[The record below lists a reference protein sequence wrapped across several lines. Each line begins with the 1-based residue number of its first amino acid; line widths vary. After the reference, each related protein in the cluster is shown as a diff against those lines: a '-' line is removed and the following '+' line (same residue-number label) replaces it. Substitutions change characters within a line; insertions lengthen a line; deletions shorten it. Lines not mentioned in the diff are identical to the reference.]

1 MARLIVWNLMTL
13 DGYMEGPGHGL
24 SFHSDVWGDELE
36 QLSIA
41 QLRVAGALMF
51 GRRTH
56 DLMASYWTT
65 ASGEATEVADFMNAL
80 PKFVF
85 SRSITQSG
93 WRNVQVFGGDVA
105 ATTER
110 LKRETDKD
118 MFIFGSADLVSHL
131 GAARLVDEYRIGICP
146 VLLGG
151 GTPLFKPGATQ
162 KLRLLEAKAYG
173 TGIVVNRYVP
183 QA

>member
-1 MARLIVWNLMTL
+1 MARLIVWSLMTL
-13 DGYMEGPGHGL
+13 DGYMEGPNHDL

-41 QLRVAGALMF
+41 QLRSAGALMF

-56 DLMASYWTT
+56 DLMASHWSNE
-65 ASGEATEVADFMNAL
+65 SGETAEVADFMNAL

-85 SRSITQSG
+85 SRSVTQSG
-93 WRNVQVFGGDVA
+93 WRNVQVFGGDA
-105 ATTER
+105 ATTTER

-118 MFIFGSADLVSHL
+118 IFLFGSADLAAHL
-131 GAARLVDEYRIGICP
+131 IAAGLIDEYRIGICP
-146 VLLGG
+146 VLLGS

-162 KLRLLEAKAYG
+162 KLRLLEARAYD

>member
-13 DGYMEGPGHGL
+13 DGYMEGPNHDL

-36 QLSIA
+36 QLSLA
-41 QLRVAGALMF
+41 QLRAAGALMF

-56 DLMASYWTT
+56 DLMASHWSNE
-65 ASGEATEVADFMNAL
+65 SGEAAEVADFMNTL

-85 SRSITQSG
+85 SHSITQSG
-93 WRNVQVFGGDVA
+93 WRNVQVFGGDAA
-105 ATTER
+105 ATTAR

-118 MFIFGSADLVSHL
+118 IFIFGSADLAAHL
-131 GAARLVDEYRIGICP
+131 GAAGLIDEYRIGICP

-151 GTPLFKPGATQ
+151 GRPLFKPGATR
-162 KLRLLEAKAYG
+162 KLRLIEAMAYG

>member
-13 DGYMEGPGHGL
+13 DGYMEGPGHDL
-24 SFHSDVWGDELE
+24 SFHFDVWGDELE

-41 QLRVAGALMF
+41 QLRAAGALMF

-56 DLMASYWTT
+56 DLMASHWSNE
-65 ASGEATEVADFMNAL
+65 SGEAAEVTDFMNAL

-85 SRSITQSG
+85 SRSVTQSG
-93 WRNVQVFGGDVA
+93 WRNVQVFGGDAA

-110 LKRETDKD
+110 LKRETGKD
-118 MFIFGSADLVSHL
+118 IFIFGSADLASQL
-131 GAARLVDEYRIGICP
+131 GAAGLIDEYRIGICP
-146 VLLGG
+146 VLLGS

-162 KLRLLEAKAYG
+162 KLRLCEAKAYG

-183 QA
+183 LA

>member
-1 MARLIVWNLMTL
+1 
-13 DGYMEGPGHGL
+13 
-24 SFHSDVWGDELE
+24 
-36 QLSIA
+36 
-41 QLRVAGALMF
+41 
-51 GRRTH
+51 
-56 DLMASYWTT
+56 
-65 ASGEATEVADFMNAL
+65 VADFMNTL

-85 SRSITQSG
+85 SRSVTQSG
-93 WRNVQVFGGDVA
+93 WRNVQMFGDDAA

-118 MFIFGSADLVSHL
+118 IFIFGSADLVAQL
-131 GAARLVDEYRIGICP
+131 GAAGLVDEYRIGICP

-162 KLRLLEAKAYG
+162 KLRLLEARAYG

-183 QA
+183 QG

>member
-1 MARLIVWNLMTL
+1 MVRLIVWSLMTL
-13 DGYMEGPGHGL
+13 DGYMEGSGHDL

-41 QLRVAGALMF
+41 QLRSAGALMF

-56 DLMASYWTT
+56 DLMASHWSNE
-65 ASGEATEVADFMNAL
+65 SGETTEVADAMNAL
-80 PKFVF
+80 PKMVF
-85 SRSITQSG
+85 SRSVTQSG
-93 WRNVQVFGGDVA
+93 WRNVRMFGGDAA

-110 LKRETDKD
+110 LKREIDKD
-118 MFIFGSADLVSHL
+118 IFIFGSADLVSHL
-131 GAARLVDEYRIGICP
+131 GAAGLIDEYRVGICP
-146 VLLGG
+146 TLLGG
-151 GTPLFKPGATQ
+151 GTPLFKPGAMR
-162 KLRLLEAKAYG
+162 KLRLIEARAYG

>member
-1 MARLIVWNLMTL
+1 MARLIVWSLMTL
-13 DGYMEGPGHGL
+13 DGYMEGPGHDL

-36 QLSIA
+36 RLSIA
-41 QLRVAGALMF
+41 QLRAAGALMF

-65 ASGEATEVADFMNAL
+65 ASGEAAEVADFMNAL

-85 SRSITQSG
+85 SRSVTQSG
-93 WRNVQVFGGDVA
+93 WRNVQMFGSDAA
-105 ATTER
+105 ATTAR

-118 MFIFGSADLVSHL
+118 IFIFGSADLASHL
-131 GAARLVDEYRIGICP
+131 GAAGLIDEYRIGICP
-146 VLLGG
+146 VLLGN

-162 KLRLLEAKAYG
+162 KLRLLDATAYG

-183 QA
+183 KA

>member
-13 DGYMEGPGHGL
+13 DGYMEGPDHDL
-24 SFHSDVWGDELE
+24 SWHSDVWGDELE

-41 QLRVAGALMF
+41 QLRAAGALMF

-56 DLMASYWTT
+56 DLMASYWPNE
-65 ASGEATEVADFMNAL
+65 SGEATEVADFMNML

-93 WRNVQVFGGDVA
+93 WRNTRVFGGDA
-105 ATTER
+105 ATTAER
-110 LKRETDKD
+110 LKRETDRD
-118 MFIFGSADLVSHL
+118 IFIFGSADLISHL
-131 GAARLVDEYRIGICP
+131 GASGLVDEYRIGICP
-146 VLLGG
+146 VLLGS
-151 GTPLFKPGATQ
+151 GTPLFKPGATR
-162 KLRLLEAKAYG
+162 KLRLLGAKAHG

-183 QA
+183 RA

>member
-1 MARLIVWNLMTL
+1 MVWNLMTL
-13 DGYMEGPGHGL
+13 DGYMEGPNHDL
-24 SFHSDVWGDELE
+24 SFHSDVWGAELE

-41 QLRVAGALMF
+41 QLRAAGALMF

-56 DLMASYWTT
+56 DLMASYWTN
-65 ASGEATEVADFMNAL
+65 AGGEAAEVADFMNEL

-85 SRSITQSG
+85 SRSVTQSG
-93 WRNVQVFGGDVA
+93 WRNVQVFGGDAVA
-105 ATTER
+105 ATER

-118 MFIFGSADLVSHL
+118 ILIFGSADLASQL
-131 GAARLVDEYRIGICP
+131 GAAGIIDEYRIGICP
-146 VLLGG
+146 LLLGS
-151 GTPLFKPGATQ
+151 GTPLFKQGAPQ

-173 TGIVVNRYVP
+173 TGIVVNRYAP

>member
-13 DGYMEGPGHGL
+13 DGYMEGPGHDL
-24 SFHSDVWGDELE
+24 SWHSDVWGDELE
-36 QLSIA
+36 WLSIA
-41 QLRVAGALMF
+41 QLRAAGALMF

-56 DLMASYWTT
+56 DLMASYWPD
-65 ASGEATEVADFMNAL
+65 ANGEATEVADFMNAL

-85 SRSITQSG
+85 SRSVTQSG
-93 WRNVQVFGGDVA
+93 WRNVQVFGGDAA

-118 MFIFGSADLVSHL
+118 IFIFGSADLASHL
-131 GAARLVDEYRIGICP
+131 GAAGLVDEYRIGICP
-146 VLLGG
+146 VLLGS
-151 GTPLFKPGATQ
+151 GTPLFKPGTTQ

-173 TGIVVNRYVP
+173 TGIVVNRYAP

>member
-1 MARLIVWNLMTL
+1 MARLIMWNVMTL
-13 DGYMEGPGHGL
+13 DGYMEGPNHDL
-24 SFHSDVWGDELE
+24 SWHNDVWGDELE
-36 QLSIA
+36 QLSIEQGKA
-41 QLRVAGALMF
+41 AGGLLF
-51 GRRTH
+51 GRVTYE
-56 DLMASYWTT
+56 LMAGYWPNET
-65 ASGEATEVADFMNAL
+65 GEIADFMNAL

-85 SRSITQSG
+85 SRSVTQSG
-93 WRNVQVFGGDVA
+93 WRNVQMFGDDAA

-118 MFIFGSADLVSHL
+118 IFIFGSADLVAQL
-131 GAARLVDEYRIGICP
+131 GAAGLVDEYRIGICP

>member
-13 DGYMEGPGHGL
+13 DGYMEGPGHDL
-24 SFHSDVWGDELE
+24 SFHSDVWGAELE
-36 QLSIA
+36 QLSIS
-41 QLRVAGALMF
+41 QLREAGALMF

-56 DLMASYWTT
+56 DLMASHWSNE
-65 ASGEATEVADFMNAL
+65 AGEEAEVADFMNAL

-85 SRSITQSG
+85 SRSVTQSG
-93 WRNVQVFGGDVA
+93 WRNVQMFGGDAA
-105 ATTER
+105 ATTAR
-110 LKRETDKD
+110 LKREIDKD
-118 MFIFGSADLVSHL
+118 IFIFGSADLASHL
-131 GAARLVDEYRIGICP
+131 GAAGLIDEYRIGICP

-162 KLRLLEAKAYG
+162 KLRLRDAKAYG
-173 TGIVVNRYVP
+173 TGIVVNRYTP

>member
-13 DGYMEGPGHGL
+13 DGYMEGPGHDL

-36 QLSIA
+36 ELSIA

-56 DLMASYWTT
+56 DLMASHWSNESSET
-65 ASGEATEVADFMNAL
+65 AEVADFMNAL
-80 PKFVF
+80 PKVVF
-85 SRSITQSG
+85 SRSVTQSG
-93 WRNVQVFGGDVA
+93 WRNVQVLGGDAA

-110 LKRETDKD
+110 LKREIDKD
-118 MFIFGSADLVSHL
+118 IFIFGSADLASHL
-131 GAARLVDEYRIGICP
+131 GAAGLIDEYRIGICP

-162 KLRLLEAKAYG
+162 KLRLIEARAYG

-183 QA
+183 QT

>member
-13 DGYMEGPGHGL
+13 DGYMEGPNHDL
-24 SFHSDVWGDELE
+24 SFHSDVWGAELE

-41 QLRVAGALMF
+41 QLRAAGALMF

-56 DLMASYWTT
+56 DLMASYWPNE
-65 ASGEATEVADFMNAL
+65 SGESAEVADFMNAL

-85 SRSITQSG
+85 SRSVTQSG
-93 WRNVQVFGGDVA
+93 WRNTQMFGGDVA

-118 MFIFGSADLVSHL
+118 IFLFGSADLASHL
-131 GAARLVDEYRIGICP
+131 GAARLIDEYRIGICP
-146 VLLGG
+146 VLLGS
-151 GTPLFKPGATQ
+151 GTPLFKQGATQ
-162 KLRLLEAKAYG
+162 KLRLLEARAYG

-183 QA
+183 RV

>member
-13 DGYMEGPGHGL
+13 DGYMEGPGHDL
-24 SFHSDVWGDELE
+24 SFHSDVWGTELE

-41 QLRVAGALMF
+41 QLRAAGALMF

-56 DLMASYWTT
+56 DLMASYWPN
-65 ASGEATEVADFMNAL
+65 ASGEAAEVADFMNTL

-85 SRSITQSG
+85 SRTVTQSG

-118 MFIFGSADLVSHL
+118 IFIFGSADLASQL
-131 GAARLVDEYRIGICP
+131 GAAGLIDEYRIGICP

-162 KLRLLEAKAYG
+162 KLRLHEAKAYG

>member
-13 DGYMEGPGHGL
+13 DGYMEGPGHDL

-36 QLSIA
+36 RLSIA
-41 QLRVAGALMF
+41 QLQVAGALMF

-56 DLMASYWTT
+56 DLMASYWPN
-65 ASGEATEVADFMNAL
+65 AGGESAEVADFMNTL

-85 SRSITQSG
+85 SRSVTQSG
-93 WRNVQVFGGDVA
+93 WRNVQMFGDDAA

-110 LKRETDKD
+110 LKREIDKD
-118 MFIFGSADLVSHL
+118 IFIFGSADLVAQL
-131 GAARLVDEYRIGICP
+131 GAAGLVDEYRIGICP